1 VVLVDRTVGIPSEL
15 LETYVS
21 HVLLQES
28 LQKAHGSESRASVK
42 TYTVTTRS
50 IQSQSRIVMEL
61 LEAAG
66 RYEAK

>member
-1 VVLVDRTVGIPSEL
+1 MNLTVGIAPVQ

-21 HVLLQES
+21 HDPLPES
-28 LQKAHGSESRASVK
+28 LQKAQGSESRASVK
-42 TYTVTTRS
+42 TYTVS